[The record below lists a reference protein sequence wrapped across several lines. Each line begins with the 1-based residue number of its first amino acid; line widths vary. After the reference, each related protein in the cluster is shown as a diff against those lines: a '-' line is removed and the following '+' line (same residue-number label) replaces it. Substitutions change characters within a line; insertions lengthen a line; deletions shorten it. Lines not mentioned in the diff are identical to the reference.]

1 MELTKVYDREFYG
14 DQQIAYNS
22 AKYILGLV
30 SQWHKPRSVID
41 IGCGLGTWLKV
52 WQELDSSIKIVGL
65 DGNDVESDERY
76 IPLDSYGKVDLTQD
90 YTQSLLVASRL
101 IAKQTGGGG
110 GETQRTDK
118 PFELAQSFE
127 VAEHLYAQYAPN
139 FIKLLTSLSDI
150 ILFSAA
156 IPYQG
161 GVHHVNEQPPA
172 YWAELFSQ
180 NDYVCID
187 CIRSQIWNNESI
199 SFWYSQNIL
208 LFVHTSKAHLFDF
221 PTTQTPLY
229 LVHYRV
235 WEERSKW
242 LQSFIDAHE
251 QRPFTTALKLI
262 IKRVLKLCGLW
273 NYAQKL
279 RKIKSDS
286 ANR

>member
-22 AKYILGLV
+22 AKCILDLV
-30 SQWHKPRSVID
+30 SKWHKPRSVID

-76 IPLDSYGKVDLTQD
+76 IPLDSYGKVDLTQN
-90 YTQSLLVASRL
+90 YTQSLLVASKL
-101 IAKQTGGGG
+101 ISKQMGGG

-172 YWAELFSQ
+172 YWAELFAQ

-229 LVHYRV
+229 LTHYKV

-251 QRPFTTALKLI
+251 QRPFATALKLI
-262 IKRVLKLCGLW
+262 IKSILKLCGLW

-279 RKIKSDS
+279 RKTNSNS
-286 ANR
+286 VHR